1 MVALSDLVELAA
13 FSAMEMSDLM
23 RLVVAHII
31 AGLFGLV

>member
-13 FSAMEMSDLM
+13 FFAMEMSDLM
-23 RLVVAHII
+23 RLVAHII